1 MLNVLMIIYNYIN
14 KYKYINILIIYLY
27 MIAVAGIVAYTII
40 IGTFIYIKT
49 NFISEDNVSIDPE
62 REYRVTFTQR

>member
-1 MLNVLMIIYNYIN
+1 
-14 KYKYINILIIYLY
+14 